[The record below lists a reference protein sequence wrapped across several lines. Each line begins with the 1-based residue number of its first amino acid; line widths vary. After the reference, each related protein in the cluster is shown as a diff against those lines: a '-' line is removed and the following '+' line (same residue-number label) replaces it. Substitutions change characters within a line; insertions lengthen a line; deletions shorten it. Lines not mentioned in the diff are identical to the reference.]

1 MMIRIDTVYM
11 IKGKP
16 VLITD
21 GKYHGA
27 NGLVSNFWYGNYVG
41 KNGNV
46 LEKGWCG
53 YGNEV
58 GIKKAKKHKIVKK
71 ILWLKEKESIGHT
84 EYCENPKCRGGCKKK
99 TNKKEV
105 K

>member
-21 GKYHGA
+21 GKYHGE
-27 NGLVSNFWYGNYVG
+27 NGRVSNFWYGNYVG

-46 LEKGWCG
+46 LKKGWCG
-53 YGNEV
+53 YGNEPS
-58 GIKKAKKHKIVKK
+58 IKKAKEHKIVKRV
-71 ILWLKEKESIGHT
+71 IWQKEKN
-84 EYCENPKCRGGCKKK
+84 EN
-99 TNKKEV
+99 NK
-105 K
+105 